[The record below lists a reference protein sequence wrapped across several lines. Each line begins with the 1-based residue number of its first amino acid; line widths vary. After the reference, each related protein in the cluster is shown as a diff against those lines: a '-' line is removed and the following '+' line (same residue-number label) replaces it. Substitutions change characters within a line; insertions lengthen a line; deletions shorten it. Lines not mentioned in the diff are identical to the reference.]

1 MYQHILFWNMNIAFD
16 LVYILFFFYYS
27 VGEWMNKIIAKIYV
41 RPKILSGK
49 SDNTYVVTLKITQR
63 HEYKKGQ

>member
-1 MYQHILFWNMNIAFD
+1 
-16 LVYILFFFYYS
+16 
-27 VGEWMNKIIAKIYV
+27 MNKIIAKIYA